1 MDNGAE
7 IDLYDNIE
15 EDFVQDST
23 ELTELYDDVITPSS
37 LKPEHSVSDIK
48 FKPLT
53 SQSVHTG
60 KRFATY
66 LGNLTWWTT
75 DVDIFEAF
83 NNIGVKDIL
92 EVKFHENRQNGQSKG
107 FCVVVFGSEASVKTG
122 MEKISKIVING
133 QQPVLTYCTKHNLTI
148 FEKAASNDASA
159 QSSSSGSALLG
170 SGSSNFSGNR
180 VSSGSSNGR
189 LPPPLMS
196 TPALPVSL
204 GFSVRNSSSLM
215 GRAASTRSS
224 GSTLPLGIPNLSQGF
239 QSLLM
244 SGFNLPTSLSTNP
257 GSSLIPTP
265 PLPMPCTSGTNT
277 HINPNFLQQGALTQT
292 GAVGPSSLLQAAQL
306 GASVLRPQLDQ
317 FGRPLV
323 QTYTPGQS
331 GKISEAEFED
341 IMQKNK
347 TVSSTAINRA
357 VQDAACGNY
366 AGAIETLVTAISLIK
381 QSKIA
386 HDDRCKILINS
397 LQDTLHGIETKSYG
411 SKGGSGSRRRRR
423 SYSNSGSEGGDDYG
437 GSSSRRHH
445 RSDRHRTR
453 SRSPRGARNDDRRHR
468 SSRNEHERS
477 GGRSDRDY
485 YSNGSPGYR
494 ESNRYRQ

>member
-1 MDNGAE
+1 MLGTGNA
-7 IDLYDNIE
+7 
-15 EDFVQDST
+15 VADST
-23 ELTELYDDVITPSS
+23 ELTELYDD
-37 LKPEHSVSDIK
+37 PEHSVSDIK
-48 FKPLT
+48 VLFKPLT

-170 SGSSNFSGNR
+170 SGSSN
-180 VSSGSSNGR
+180 GR

-204 GFSVRNSSSLM
+204 GF
-215 GRAASTRSS
+215 
-224 GSTLPLGIPNLSQGF
+224 
-239 QSLLM
+239 SLLM

-323 QTYTPGQS
+323 QTYTPGLFYFELS

-411 SKGGSGSRRRRR
+411 SK
-423 SYSNSGSEGGDDYG
+423 
-437 GSSSRRHH
+437 HH